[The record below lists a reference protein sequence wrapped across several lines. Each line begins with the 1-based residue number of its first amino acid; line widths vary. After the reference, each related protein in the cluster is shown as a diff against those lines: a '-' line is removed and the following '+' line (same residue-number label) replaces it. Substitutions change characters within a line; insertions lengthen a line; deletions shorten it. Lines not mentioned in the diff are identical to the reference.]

1 MKTNDLDDF
10 APVEHVLQSRQGKC
24 KSLAA
29 ASLGDAN
36 NVTATPNDRPALGLD
51 WGGLLKVFD
60 DAHDL
65 RVRAEVGE
73 VLNRFVG
80 LAQSACNGK
89 IVKLVNT
96 SLRFAGANIGYW

>member
-36 NVTATPNDRPALGLD
+36 NVTATPNDVTGIPEDFPGH
-51 WGGLLKVFD
+51 F
-60 DAHDL
+60 
-65 RVRAEVGE
+65 
-73 VLNRFVG
+73 
-80 LAQSACNGK
+80 
-89 IVKLVNT
+89 
-96 SLRFAGANIGYW
+96 